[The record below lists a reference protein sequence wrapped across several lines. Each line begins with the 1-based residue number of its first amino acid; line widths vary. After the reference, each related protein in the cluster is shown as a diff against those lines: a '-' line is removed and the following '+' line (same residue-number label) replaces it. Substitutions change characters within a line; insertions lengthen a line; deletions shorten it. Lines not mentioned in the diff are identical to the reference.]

1 MSTITQRIQQLRQQ
15 LQQHNYSYYVLD
27 APQIPDV
34 EYDRLFRELQ
44 DLETAHPEFI
54 TPDSPTQRV
63 GAEPLREF
71 AEIIHTVPMLSLTNA
86 FDNHEMVEF
95 DRRARERLD
104 VEQLDYIA
112 EPKMDGLAINL
123 RYEDGILVNAATRGD
138 GARGEDVTQ
147 NIRTIKAIPLRLL
160 GGDYPKILEVRGEV
174 FMTKAGFLKLNQQQ
188 AANHEKT
195 FANPRNAAAGSLRQ
209 LDAKIT
215 ATRPLNF
222 MSYGIGAVEPNI
234 DWETHYLLLQRLQQW
249 GLPISQ
255 YLQKVSGIT
264 DCLNYYQQ
272 ILEKRDQLPFE
283 IDGIVY
289 KINLLAHQAQLGF
302 ISRAPR
308 WAIAY
313 KLPPQEVS
321 TQLLAID
328 IQVGRTG
335 ALTPVARLAPVL
347 VGGVTVTNATLHNL
361 DEIHRKDVRV
371 GDTVIVRRAGDVI
384 PEIVR
389 AMTELRTTELQPF
402 EMPTACPICGSAVAR
417 PEGESVAR
425 CTGGLFCAAQQ
436 KQALAHF
443 ASRRAM
449 NIEGLGDKLI
459 EQIVDNGLV
468 QHLADIYRVTRDQ
481 WANLPRMG
489 EKSADNLLQSLEKS
503 KSTTLEK
510 FLYALGIREVGET
523 TARILAQHFG
533 KLENLIMATE
543 AQLQEI
549 HDIGAVVAS
558 NIYTFF
564 QQPHNL
570 EIIAQLRHYGVHWQ
584 EIDVVAITATTGT
597 LSGQTF
603 VITGTLSSLTR
614 EDAKAKLL
622 ALGAKVS
629 ESVSKKTHYV
639 VAGEKAGSKLDKAQ
653 SLGVKILSEAEFL
666 QLLNNT

>member
-1 MSTITQRIQQLRQQ
+1 MSTITQRILELRQQ
-15 LQQHNYSYYVLD
+15 IQQHNYLYYVLD
-27 APQIPDV
+27 APQIPDI

-63 GAEPLREF
+63 GAAPLRTF
-71 AEIIHTVPMLSLTNA
+71 AEVVHAEPMLSLTNA
-86 FDNHEMVEF
+86 FDSHEMEEF
-95 DRRARERLD
+95 DRRARERLQ
-104 VEQLDYIA
+104 VEQLDYVA

-123 RYEDGILVNAATRGD
+123 RYEDGVLVKAATRGD

-147 NIRTIKAIPLRLL
+147 NIRTIKMIPLRLL
-160 GGDYPKILEVRGEV
+160 GSGFPKTLEVRGEV
-174 FMTKAGFLKLNQQQ
+174 FMTKDGFLKLNQQQ
-188 AANHEKT
+188 ITNQEKT

-209 LDAKIT
+209 LDAKMT

-222 MSYGIGAVEPNI
+222 MSYGIGEVESSV
-234 DWETHYLLLQRLQQW
+234 DWESHDSLLHRLQQW

-255 YLQKVSGIT
+255 YLQKVSGVSG
-264 DCLNYYQQ
+264 CLKYYQQ

-283 IDGIVY
+283 IDGVVY
-289 KINLLAHQAQLGF
+289 KINSLAHQTQLGF

-313 KLPPQEVS
+313 KLPPQEVL

-335 ALTPVARLAPVL
+335 ALTPVARLAPVA
-347 VGGVTVTNATLHNL
+347 VGGVTVTNATLHNI
-361 DEIHRKDVRV
+361 DEIRRKDVRV
-371 GDTVIVRRAGDVI
+371 GDTVLVRRAGDVI
-384 PEIVR
+384 PEVVR
-389 AMTELRTTELQPF
+389 AMTELRTEDLQPF
-402 EMPTACPICGSAVAR
+402 EMPTACPICGSAVVR

-425 CTGGLFCAAQQ
+425 CIGGLFCSAQQ

-449 NIEGLGDKLI
+449 DIEGLGDKLI
-459 EQIVDNGLV
+459 EQIVDSGLV
-468 QHLADIYRVTRDQ
+468 QHLADIYQVTRDQ
-481 WANLPRMG
+481 WASLPRMG
-489 EKSADNLLQSLEKS
+489 EKSADNLLQALEKS

-533 KLENLIMATE
+533 KLEDLFTATD

-549 HDIGAVVAS
+549 HDIGSVVAN

-564 QQPHNL
+564 QQPHHL
-570 EIIAQLRHYGVHWQ
+570 EIIKQLRRSGVHWQ
-584 EIDVVAITATTGT
+584 DIEVNAAMGAF
-597 LSGQTF
+597 SGQTF
-603 VITGTLSSLTR
+603 VITGTLQSLTR
-614 EDAKAKLL
+614 EEAKAKLL

-666 QLLNNT
+666 QLLTVGRN

>member
-1 MSTITQRIQQLRQQ
+1 MSTITQRILELRQQ
-15 LQQHNYSYYVLD
+15 IQQHNYSYYVLD
-27 APQIPDV
+27 APQIPDI

-44 DLETAHPEFI
+44 QLETEYPELI
-54 TPDSPTQRV
+54 TADSPTQRV
-63 GAEPLREF
+63 GAAPLREF
-71 AEIIHTVPMLSLTNA
+71 AEVIHTVPMLSLTNA
-86 FDNHEMVEF
+86 FDPHEMEEF
-95 DRRARERLD
+95 DRRARERLE

-160 GGDYPKILEVRGEV
+160 GSDFPKILEVRGEV
-174 FMTKAGFLKLNQQQ
+174 FMTKDGFLKLNQQQ
-188 AANHEKT
+188 VANQEKT

-209 LDAKIT
+209 LDAKMT

-222 MSYGIGAVEPNI
+222 MSYGIGAVEPSVN
-234 DWETHYLLLQRLQQW
+234 WESHDFLLHRLQQW

-255 YLQKVSGIT
+255 YLQKVNSISG
-264 DCLNYYQQ
+264 CLAYYQQ
-272 ILEKRDQLPFE
+272 MLEKRDQLPFE
-283 IDGIVY
+283 IDGVVY
-289 KINLLAHQAQLGF
+289 KINQLAYQTQLGF

-313 KLPPQEVS
+313 KLPPQEVL

-335 ALTPVARLAPVL
+335 ALTPVARLAPVA
-347 VGGVTVTNATLHNL
+347 VGGVTVTNATLHNI

-371 GDTVIVRRAGDVI
+371 GDTVLVRRAGDVI
-384 PEIVR
+384 PEVVR
-389 AMTELRTTELQPF
+389 AMTELRTVELQPF
-402 EMPTACPICGSAVAR
+402 EMPTVCPICGSAVVR

-425 CTGGLFCAAQQ
+425 CIGGLFCSAQQ

-459 EQIVDNGLV
+459 EQIIDSGLV

-481 WANLPRMG
+481 WSNLPRMG
-489 EKSADNLLQSLEKS
+489 EKSADNLLQALEKS

-533 KLENLIMATE
+533 KLENLLLATE

-549 HDIGAVVAS
+549 HDIGAVVAN

-564 QQPHNL
+564 QQPHHL
-570 EIIAQLRHYGVHWQ
+570 EIIAQLRQSGVHWQ
-584 EIDVVAITATTGT
+584 DIEVNTATMSAF
-597 LSGQTF
+597 SGQTF
-603 VITGTLSSLTR
+603 VITGTLQNLTR
-614 EDAKAKLL
+614 EEAKAKLL

-666 QLLNNT
+666 QLLNHT